1 LPPSSACR
9 SASPAGGGRWAWSSF
24 ATAIGVVPFTVVPTA
39 SLAAGVAALFAV
51 GNLLASGPALIAAR
65 IPPAATFRAE

>member
-1 LPPSSACR
+1 
-9 SASPAGGGRWAWSSF
+9 
-24 ATAIGVVPFTVVPTA
+24 VPFTVVPTA